1 MQQAIAAQFRAELA
15 RLDISARELARRMG
29 VSHTWVTDRR
39 KGEVTITIEDTIK
52 MAPHLGLTPT
62 DLFQALYPQAAI
74 TADTPVKGVDK
85 AADKGLYRQVLTQ
98 SPTVS
103 ALVRAHRRWGTRPSG
118 ESNYA
123 EGVDCGAAS

>member
-74 TADTPVKGVDK
+74 TADTPVKGVDIP
-85 AADKGLYRQVLTQ
+85 ADKGLYRRDYRQ
-98 SPTVS
+98 SPRVS
-103 ALVRAHRRWGTRPSG
+103 AQVRALARWGTPQSG
-118 ESNYA
+118 EGNYA
-123 EGVDCGAAS
+123 VGVNHGAAS